1 MSKGALGLLSAFWP
15 EDTPRYA
22 HIPLKTIGDTSIYP
36 VAAATPDRPALVTA
50 SGTLTYADLAARART
65 FGCALRVRTSAGGR
79 VAIGLSDPS
88 HLLVAM
94 LGAFDAGVLAFADAG
109 PLTAPALDA
118 FSPALI
124 VGEGPG
130 QVGFDEVMS
139 GAQQER
145 SGRADFRAPILAMAK
160 PDGSG
165 EVLHNH
171 RTLVATSISV
181 GTFYLMAED
190 ISVVLLE
197 PPTNWCSLAMLLGA
211 MHRGATVFAAWNE
224 GSAPLPGR
232 VDYVV
237 CGWNRMGV
245 LMEDSVGERLT
256 GKIGAGLVV
265 GIEQPFSPARRMR
278 VGRRLRADVL
288 TLLGR
293 SDLGPIVGSH
303 PAWYLNDAA
312 GIPLPN
318 VDLRP
323 LNPTDGEPLN
333 IGWEVIDSAEMG
345 VKSALAPA
353 GGTLVSGWL
362 RTGLSAQIDP
372 TGLFFLLPDH
382 PLRAV

>member
-1 MSKGALGLLSAFWP
+1 MSKGALGLLSAYWP

-22 HIPLKTIGDTSIYP
+22 HIPLKTVGDATIYP
-36 VAAATPDRPALVTA
+36 VATASADRTAVVTA
-50 SGTLTYADLAARART
+50 SGSLTYGDLAAGARAFGGALRAR
-65 FGCALRVRTSAGGR
+65 GGSGNR

-88 HLLVAM
+88 QLLIAM
-94 LGAFDAGVLAFADAG
+94 FGAFDAGALAFADAG
-109 PLTAPALDA
+109 PLAAAALDA
-118 FSPALI
+118 FSPALV
-124 VGEGPG
+124 VGDSPG
-130 QVGFDEVMS
+130 QASFAEVIG

-145 SGRADFRAPILAMAK
+145 SGRVDFRAPILAMAK
-160 PDGSG
+160 PEGGG

-171 RTLVATSISV
+171 RSLVATSISL

-190 ISVVLLE
+190 ISIVLLE

-211 MHRGATVFAAWNE
+211 MHRGATVWAAWTDE
-224 GSAPLPGR
+224 SCLPHDR
-232 VDYVV
+232 ADYVV
-237 CGWNRMGV
+237 CGWNRMG
-245 LMEDSVGERLT
+245 LLLEDAVGERLS

-265 GIEQPFSPARRMR
+265 GVEQPFSPARRMR
-278 VGRRLRADVL
+278 VGRKLRADVL

-353 GGTLVSGWL
+353 GGSLVSGWL

-372 TGLFFLLPDH
+372 TGLFFLLRDH
-382 PLRAV
+382 SLRAV